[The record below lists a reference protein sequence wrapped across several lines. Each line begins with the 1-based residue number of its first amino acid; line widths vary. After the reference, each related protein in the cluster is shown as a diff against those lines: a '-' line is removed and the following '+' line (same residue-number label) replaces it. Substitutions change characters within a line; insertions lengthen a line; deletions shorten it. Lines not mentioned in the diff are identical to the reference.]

1 MWAARLAVLFFL
13 TVFGLAA
20 HGQGDPPPSST
31 FKPDISI
38 TVKKHRMGADEFE
51 ITLLDGRYDPNRL
64 RAQIAKLGEMIGVLP
79 RGVMVQRESLD
90 PSKPGLDFVK
100 ARFAVDGI
108 IRPEDSTLRIDPI
121 IKSLMDGQ
129 EPAVRS
135 VQLVFVG
142 VKPSAKN
149 VQRFQTDAID
159 AEGFYSSEPSGLE
172 YRIVIKTD
180 NPDAFTFPDN
190 IGERKAERRPSSAP
204 SGISPVV
211 LGLIALAGVS
221 AGVLVYSLLLRG
233 GGTKPR
239 TR

>member
-1 MWAARLAVLFFL
+1 MLAARLALLFGM
-13 TVFGLAA
+13 TAFGLAA
-20 HGQGDPPPSST
+20 HGQGESQPSAS
-31 FKPDISI
+31 FKPDVSI

-51 ITLLDGRYDPNRL
+51 VTLLDGRYDPNRL
-64 RAQIAKLGEMIGVLP
+64 RSQIAKLGERIGVLP

-90 PSKPGLDFVK
+90 PTKPGLDFVK

-108 IRPEDSTLRIDPI
+108 IRPEDSSLRVDPI
-121 IKSLMDGQ
+121 VKCFMDGQ

-149 VQRFQTDAID
+149 VQRLQTDAID
-159 AEGFYSSEPSGLE
+159 AEGFYSSEPAGLE

-180 NPDAFTFPDN
+180 DPEAFTFPDN

-233 GGTKPR
+233 GGARPR